1 MNIFWPCSAN
11 DGLFQLITH
20 HLSTNVLGRKQYG
33 VLVPITYRQLLTEQ
47 PSKEQMNKA
56 HLLGWG
62 VELVRAANVLMGQT
76 LGLRGAHKAKEGM
89 DYTSWAERQNL
100 GVEAFND
107 ALFLANSPHIL
118 LASFFREDPNYARYL
133 DR

>member
-1 MNIFWPCSAN
+1 
-11 DGLFQLITH
+11 
-20 HLSTNVLGRKQYG
+20 LGKNQYG
-33 VLVPITYRQLLTEQ
+33 VLVPITYRQLLSKT

-62 VELVRAANVLMGQT
+62 VELVRAANVLTAQS
-76 LGLRGAHKAKEGM
+76 LGLQRHLMETRR
-89 DYTSWAERQNL
+89 DTFWAEKQRL

-107 ALFLANSPHIL
+107 ALFLSNSPHIL
-118 LASFFREDPNYARYL
+118 LGAFFRDDTNYARYL